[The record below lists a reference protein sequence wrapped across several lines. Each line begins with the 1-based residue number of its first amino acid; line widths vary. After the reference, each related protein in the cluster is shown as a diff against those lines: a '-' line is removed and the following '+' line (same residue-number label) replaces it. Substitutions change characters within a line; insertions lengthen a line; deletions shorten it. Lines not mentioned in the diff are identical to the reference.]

1 MVMLLVTLENACG
14 EKVPATHLDRSVD
27 FQSRRATEKAQLE
40 CMFVAP

>member
-1 MVMLLVTLENACG
+1 MVMLLLTLENACG

-27 FQSRRATEKAQLE
+27 LQSRRATEKAQLE